1 MAVESSRAGR
11 PVARWA
17 LKTSEETVAA
27 APEPVPFT
35 ANRTEGV
42 YGALLGAGRMPI
54 LPLPMVSGSAAP
66 VLSAQGH
73 FVDVVTASP
82 HGELTM
88 VMAERSTPAT
98 IVRLDVLSGELTR
111 LPYAPRPDGRSVSG
125 LAATDSGSRLV
136 MSQHLP
142 RPGQSYPDT
151 VLTVVDVEAG
161 TSRELAVLA
170 GSSGDDPEDPGLLWS
185 PDGRRVCVKQASLAG
200 GMARVFTVI
209 LDVSTGDVV
218 RVLEGETTVG
228 SLAWSPDSA
237 RLIVSNFDRLRIV
250 DVATGEHHRIPGLPE
265 VRPLAPGA
273 GAHRVLGFLDDEHL
287 LTATDRRGTLM
298 IWRTH
303 LETGPLEPLVRVTG
317 TAGLYPRLARMP
329 VGYWTDPA

>member
-1 MAVESSRAGR
+1 
-11 PVARWA
+11 VARWA
-17 LKTSEETVAA
+17 LKTSEETVVA
-27 APEPVPFT
+27 APEPVPF
-35 ANRTEGV
+35 AAHRTEGV

-54 LPLPMVSGSAAP
+54 LPLPVVSGSAASA
-66 VLSAQGH
+66 LSAQGR

-82 HGELTM
+82 YDEQNM

-98 IVRLDVLSGELTR
+98 IVRLDVMTGELTR
-111 LPYAPRPDGRSVSG
+111 LHYTPRGDGHDLTG
-125 LAATDSGSRLV
+125 IATTDAGDRLV
-136 MSQHLP
+136 VSQLLW
-142 RPGQSYPDT
+142 RPGKSAPDT

-170 GSSGDDPEDPGLLWS
+170 ASSGDDPEDPGLLWS
-185 PDGRRVCVKQASLAG
+185 PDGRRVCVKQASLVG
-200 GMARVFTVI
+200 ESIRVFTAIV
-209 LDVSTGDVV
+209 DASTGDVV

-237 RLIVSNFDRLRIV
+237 RLIVSNVDRLRIV

-273 GAHRVLGFLDDEHL
+273 GAHRALGFLDDEHL